1 MSQQII
7 NVGATANDGTGDTLR
22 LSQQK
27 ANLNFT
33 ELYGSKL
40 DSVVAGTN
48 ITVDNTDPLNPIIS
62 STGGGGSQTLADT
75 LVLGN
80 TTAGENIS
88 ISSGDAIILDN
99 GSLLKKGT
107 IDAGYGGSKGISQI
121 CAVGYELKWEAGR
134 LYVMGDGGTTI
145 REVSHNF
152 TTTPAATDDVAKGF
166 IVGSRWILD
175 NGDLYICTD
184 NTSTASVWVL
194 QPNIPTKTSDLINDG
209 DDGISHFI
217 SLNDLPSNVILYPT
231 NVASDISTYYKIVSS
246 ITDPSY
252 NTTAVDISTG
262 SITTTS
268 QLISSLATPAN
279 IIVGNPGV
287 FNITT
292 IGNIRRTSGSGTASF
307 YFQVYKRTSA
317 GTETL
322 ITTSDNT
329 IPVLDSGT
337 YVEFSATALWNYGIF
352 LSTDR
357 IVLKFYAN
365 RIAGGSNPTYEFQ
378 FGGTTPVRSLL
389 PIPLS
394 VVPVLKIDDLQ
405 DVTITSV
412 ADNDLL
418 IYESST
424 SLWKNKTIT
433 AAMLPSAIDAAKI
446 DGGNVSNTEF
456 SYLDGVTSAIQT
468 QIDTKAP
475 IAPRVQTVASSATVT
490 PTSAN
495 DLVVITAQAVGL
507 TIANPTGTMVQG
519 QALMIRIKDNGTAR
533 SIAYGT
539 NYRALG
545 ITLPTTTV
553 ISKTTY
559 LGCIW
564 NATDTKFD
572 IVGLNQEV

>member
-27 ANLNFT
+27 ANDNFT
-33 ELYGSKL
+33 ELYGI
-40 DSVVAGTN
+40 A
-48 ITVDNTDPLNPIIS
+48 
-62 STGGGGSQTLADT
+62 GGSSSLQAVTD
-75 LVLGN
+75 VGN
-80 TTAGENIS
+80 TTDNNIEF
-88 ISSGDAIILDN
+88 SSGVGVLLDN
-99 GSLLKKGT
+99 ASTLRKGT
-107 IDAGYGGSKGISQI
+107 IDAGYGGAKGIAQI

-152 TTTPAATDDVAKGF
+152 TTTPAATDDTSKGF

-175 NGDLYICTD
+175 NGDLYVCTD
-184 NTSTASVWVL
+184 NTSTAAVWVL

-231 NVASDISTYYKIVSS
+231 NVASDIGGYVKLVTS
-246 ITDPSY
+246 ITDTDY

-262 SITTTS
+262 AITTTS

-292 IGNIRRTSGSGTASF
+292 IGNIRRTAGSGTASF
-307 YFQVYKRTSA
+307 YFQVYKRTSG

-337 YVEFSATALWNYGIF
+337 YIEFSSTALWNDGIF

-365 RIAGGSNPTYEFQ
+365 RISGGSNPTYEFQ
-378 FGGTTPVRSLL
+378 FGGTTPVRSFL
-389 PIPLS
+389 PIPLA
-394 VVPVLKIDDLQ
+394 VVPVLKLDDLQ
-405 DVTITSV
+405 DVTITSL
-412 ADNDLL
+412 ANNDI
-418 IYESST
+418 IYYDSST
-424 SLWKNKTIT
+424 SLWKNKQALTQVTPITLTTGGWSLVSGLYEYTYSNAAIT
-433 AAMLPSAIDAAKI
+433 AASIVDVIP
-446 DGGNVSNTEF
+446 
-456 SYLDGVTSAIQT
+456 
-468 QIDTKAP
+468 
-475 IAPRVQTVASSATVT
+475 ASS
-490 PTSAN
+490 
-495 DLVVITAQAVGL
+495 
-507 TIANPTGTMVQG
+507 TIAIVKAADIMPATSSAAGSVKIY
-519 QALMIRIKDNGTAR
+519 A
-533 SIAYGT
+533 T
-539 NYRALG
+539 N
-545 ITLPTTTV
+545 LPTAS
-553 ISKTTY
+553 I
-559 LGCIW
+559 
-564 NATDTKFD
+564 
-572 IVGLNQEV
+572 IVTFNIFN

>member
-1 MSQQII
+1 MAQQIV
-7 NVGATANDGTGDTLR
+7 NVGAAANDGTGDTLR
-22 LSQQK
+22 ASQQK
-27 ANLNFT
+27 ANANFT
-33 ELYGSKL
+33 ELYGI
-40 DSVVAGTN
+40 A
-48 ITVDNTDPLNPIIS
+48 
-62 STGGGGSQTLADT
+62 GGSSSLQAVTDI
-75 LVLGN
+75 GN
-80 TTAGENIS
+80 TTDNNIEF
-88 ISSGDAIILDN
+88 SSGVGVLLDN
-99 GSLLKKGT
+99 TSTLRKGT
-107 IDAGYGGSKGISQI
+107 IDAGYGGANGIAQI
-121 CAVGYELKWEAGR
+121 CSVGYELKWEAGR

-175 NGDLYICTD
+175 DGDLYVCTD
-184 NTSTASVWVL
+184 NTSTAAVWVL

-231 NVASDISTYYKIVSS
+231 NVASDIGGYVKLVTS
-246 ITDPSY
+246 ITDTDY

-262 SITTTS
+262 AITTTS

-292 IGNIRRTSGSGTASF
+292 IGNIRRTAGSGTASF
-307 YFQVYKRTSA
+307 YFQVYKRTSG

-337 YVEFSATALWNYGIF
+337 YIEFSSTALWNDGIF

-357 IVLKFYAN
+357 IVLKFYGN
-365 RIAGGSNPTYEFQ
+365 RISGGSNPTYEFQ
-378 FGGTTPVRSLL
+378 FGGTTPVRSFL
-389 PIPLS
+389 PIPLT
-394 VVPVLKIDDLQ
+394 VVPVLKLDGLQ
-405 DVTITSV
+405 DVTITTV

-418 IYESST
+418 IYENST

-433 AAMLPSAIDAAKI
+433 AAMLPSAIDASKI

-456 SYLDGVTSAIQT
+456 SYLDGVTSSIQT
-468 QIDTKAP
+468 QIDSKAD
-475 IAPRVQTVASSATVT
+475 INPRLQTVTSSATVT

-495 DLVVITAQAVGL
+495 DLVVITAQAAGL

-553 ISKTTY
+553 INKTLY

-572 IVGLNQEV
+572 VVGLNQEA